1 VAYPNLFGGA
11 PFKPG
16 VGLGGVVRE
25 PSPPA
30 RPGRGL
36 QSSAIM
42 RMSHAQI
49 LWFTLLSLG
58 IPLFI
63 LWQIRR
69 MKKAD
74 RFVWV
79 AMILMLLTFL
89 IVDAGLWY
97 QAW

>member
-1 VAYPNLFGGA
+1 
-11 PFKPG
+11 
-16 VGLGGVVRE
+16 
-25 PSPPA
+25 
-30 RPGRGL
+30 
-36 QSSAIM
+36 M